1 MRVHGRRSC
10 SSEFEMGKKCVGMDL
25 FLWKFWWDSQRV
37 RLKISQKNAC
47 QTSKRFSLIAHYF
60 SAFGILE
67 KNLCTHRSYHT
78 IPLRDPLTPETLST
92 LHHDI
97 YGSSFDS
104 HAPPYPQRLWVGVVG
119 SRVGIFPSPIQPR
132 YFVFSRGGL
141 CGQKECRAGQRRC
154 TPRNPRN
161 GRTHTRYEVSFR
173 VYFGSLLLSQCSC
186 VPATQESSLEEK
198 QQQSIDLEYRS
209 EPL

>member
-1 MRVHGRRSC
+1 MIVNI
-10 SSEFEMGKKCVGMDL
+10 
-25 FLWKFWWDSQRV
+25 V
-37 RLKISQKNAC
+37 RLKISQKDAC
-47 QTSKRFSLIAHYF
+47 QTSKRFSLIAHF

-67 KNLCTHRSYHT
+67 KPNVHTDHT
-78 IPLRDPLTPETLST
+78 IPLRDPLTPETLLT

-97 YGSSFDS
+97 YGSYFDS

-119 SRVGIFPSPIQPR
+119 SRVGIFPSSIQPR
-132 YFVFSRGGL
+132 YFVLSRGGL
-141 CGQKECRAGQRRC
+141 CGQEECRACQRRC
-154 TPRNPRN
+154 TPGNPRN

-173 VYFGSLLLSQCSC
+173 VYFGSLFLSQCSC